1 MPEESAAPDAAESPA
16 ASEPVAATVPTVQA
30 APAPEVPAVVVTSP
44 VAAMQAS
51 APVVTATA
59 APAKPADPTEDV
71 NAKLREQLELA
82 TRATQQIQAIADK
95 DRKGRLLG
103 HLRQR
108 GADGSILTD
117 ANLMQLA
124 PDVDPDT
131 PEGAAAVEAWQ
142 QANPH
147 LFVVQAVTQQ
157 QQTQMLVDAIP
168 KAPGR
173 KLFGDKFVAGLVAH
187 NAEIRR
193 GRNDR

>member
-1 MPEESAAPDAAESPA
+1 
-16 ASEPVAATVPTVQA
+16 
-30 APAPEVPAVVVTSP
+30 
-44 VAAMQAS
+44 MQAS